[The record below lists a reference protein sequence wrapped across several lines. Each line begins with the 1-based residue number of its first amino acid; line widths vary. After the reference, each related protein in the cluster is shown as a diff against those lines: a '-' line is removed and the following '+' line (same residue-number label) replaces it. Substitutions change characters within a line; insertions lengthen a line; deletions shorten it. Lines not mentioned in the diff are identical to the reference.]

1 MFKNLSYF
9 LFYIVIFNI
18 VIFRIRNTII
28 VYICVVNYIQIM
40 YFIYVRISYQFLWHL
55 SLIFYLEN
63 LIKLI
68 PEGYFN
74 HFNNIVFK
82 IIRLMALLL
91 ICRRIKI
98 IITHFTYIWE
108 LIKMHFWFT
117 IIIILILILIFL

>member
-55 SLIFYLEN
+55 SLILYLKN

-74 HFNNIVFK
+74 YFNNMVFK
-82 IIRLMALLL
+82 IIRLTALLP
-91 ICRRIKI
+91 
-98 IITHFTYIWE
+98 
-108 LIKMHFWFT
+108 
-117 IIIILILILIFL
+117 ILQVNKDYYYSFHLYLGVN